1 MHTSAHKGEEAS
13 PRTPVIDYIL
23 QKFNPYLLSLS
34 FPKLSRAHSQHF
46 SAYSHY
52 NTNIHYFA
60 YTFLLHKHPTTPQN
74 GFFLLLIKNPK
85 KFKPWFVT
93 PDE

>member
-1 MHTSAHKGEEAS
+1 MHTSAHKGEEAI

-34 FPKLSRAHSQHF
+34 FPKLSGAHSQPF
-46 SAYSHY
+46 SAYSHH

-60 YTFLLHKHPTTPQN
+60 YTFLLYKRPITNQPSYP
-74 GFFLLLIKNPK
+74 L
-85 KFKPWFVT
+85 
-93 PDE
+93 